1 MNKSL
6 NFTSKG
12 EAWRRIARQLGIGL
26 RRVRTYVR
34 AGAFPERARPVRTKS
49 AIDPYRGELQRLW
62 DQGCHT
68 PNELWQH
75 LLAQG
80 FSGGYMPV
88 YRWVQLQ
95 REVELSRAAKAK
107 GQPTLAAPRHL
118 AWLLVADPAQ
128 LDQQGHRTLAL
139 IRQESQVETI
149 YQAAQQLRAMVKGRN
164 AASLRAWLDAF
175 LRSQMIELEN
185 FAHGLQNEFSALHA
199 ALTLPYSNGP
209 VEGVITKVK
218 CIRRSMYGRGS
229 FPLLRQ
235 RVLKAA

>member
-6 NFTSKG
+6 RSTSRG
-12 EAWRRIARQLGIGL
+12 EAWRRIARQLGLGL

-34 AGAFPERARPVRTKS
+34 AEAFPERARPARTNS
-49 AIDPYRGELQRLW
+49 AIDSYRRALQHLW
-62 DQGCHT
+62 EQGCHT
-68 PNELWQH
+68 PSELWQH
-75 LLAQG
+75 LVAQG
-80 FSGGYMPV
+80 FSGGYMLV

-95 REVELSRAAKAK
+95 REGEQSRAAKAK
-107 GQPTLAAPRHL
+107 GQPALAAPRHL

-128 LDQQGHRTLAL
+128 LDQQEQRTLTL

-149 YQAAQQLRAMVKGRN
+149 YQVAQQLRGMVKERN
-164 AASLRAWLDAF
+164 AASLQAWLDACIG
-175 LRSQMIELEN
+175 SQMVELEN
-185 FAHGLQNEFSALHA
+185 FAHGLQNEFSALQA

-235 RVLKAA
+235 RVLQAA